1 MNPTLPSFSQP
12 EVLKAVGAARLSKL
26 LSGFTPDLLECN
38 LAIPPLDSADY
49 LTALAS
55 VLSDPPDL
63 PGRFR
68 ETLIAIE
75 KVAVPEQQAWV
86 RSQLAQLAPFVSFP
100 CNCPLLDAVLEI
112 WFLAPDH
119 LLRFA
124 SFLPG
129 PQASQVFAP
138 SVSPGT
144 VPQPPH
150 PLDTPGVSESAQTIP
165 GEPNPSPSTP
175 LAPPG
180 SDNPNPYDQV
190 TLDASPLADSPAPAP
205 APATDIPVHEH
216 LSANQTPSP
225 VTHPQFPFTGAS
237 PSRYRI
243 ARLPEETRHSINLM
257 LRDQL
262 PYAVILENLGDL
274 GKTLNK
280 DNLSRWK
287 KTGYQDWLK
296 AQQKQQETQ
305 NRLQFLV
312 NTLGEN
318 QTSKI
323 HEASQQMAALQ
334 ISELLNAF
342 DPAALKEALQTDAAS
357 YVRLL
362 TVLPKLSQGGLA
374 CERHRV
380 KTSRR
385 IARLESEKSRG
396 GGGISPEALAEAE
409 RKLRLM

>member
-1 MNPTLPSFSQP
+1 
-12 EVLKAVGAARLSKL
+12 
-26 LSGFTPDLLECN
+26 
-38 LAIPPLDSADY
+38 
-49 LTALAS
+49 
-55 VLSDPPDL
+55 
-63 PGRFR
+63 
-68 ETLIAIE
+68 
-75 KVAVPEQQAWV
+75 
-86 RSQLAQLAPFVSFP
+86 
-100 CNCPLLDAVLEI
+100 
-112 WFLAPDH
+112 
-119 LLRFA
+119 
-124 SFLPG
+124 
-129 PQASQVFAP
+129 
-138 SVSPGT
+138 
-144 VPQPPH
+144 
-150 PLDTPGVSESAQTIP
+150 
-165 GEPNPSPSTP
+165 
-175 LAPPG
+175 
-180 SDNPNPYDQV
+180 
-190 TLDASPLADSPAPAP
+190 
-205 APATDIPVHEH
+205 
-216 LSANQTPSP
+216 
-225 VTHPQFPFTGAS
+225 
-237 PSRYRI
+237 
-243 ARLPEETRHSINLM
+243 M